1 MVVNSTLSCADC
13 ILNMHESERCQAR
26 RWPPCAWMPLFD
38 EKKAPDR
45 PGKGYE
51 SCPARRM
58 RLEHQCL
65 GYMIQQFE
73 ERAAAKQ
80 KHSVLWGGDE
90 KRDTVVYILVVLLWT
105 INSLTSLLDVQ
116 VPYLCVVICCNSF

>member
-26 RWPPCAWMPLFD
+26 RWTACAWMPLYD

-45 PGKGYE
+45 PTQGYE
-51 SCPARRM
+51 SSPARRI

-65 GYMIQQFE
+65 GYMLQRFE
-73 ERAAAKQ
+73 ERAAKQ

-90 KRDTVVYILVVLLWT
+90 RRDTAVYIGAAIVDHAQLDKFTGCAGAVLMCSNML
-105 INSLTSLLDVQ
+105 
-116 VPYLCVVICCNSF
+116 

>member
-1 MVVNSTLSCADC
+1 MVVNFTLSSADC

-26 RWPPCAWMPLFD
+26 RWTPCAWMPLFD
-38 EKKAPDR
+38 EKKAPGR
-45 PGKGYE
+45 PTQGYE

-90 KRDTVVYILVVLLWT
+90 KRDTVVYIGGVIVDHQQ
-105 INSLTSLLDVQ
+105 LDKFTGCPGAVFMCSNM
-116 VPYLCVVICCNSF
+116 L